1 MNDPRWQ
8 IDIFESGPSWTG
20 GGATYGYALY
30 EVYTDEDG
38 VEIRMYNSL
47 PDYQKKKFIESHDA
61 SIMALP
67 R

>member
-1 MNDPRWQ
+1 MPYFIKRPIPIEAVQ
-8 IDIFESGPSWTG
+8 
-20 GGATYGYALY
+20 
-30 EVYTDEDG
+30 
-38 VEIRMYNSL
+38 IRMYNSL